1 LASRP
6 AKPASGHTTKRRLN
20 ESRARIRASVRS
32 LCYLSSAVKAFVTAV
47 VGAACAAALLAVPA
61 TGSAALSCGLPEAQ
75 PVWIDFADGSVSFF
89 QERFA
94 RPGVVVAT
102 GGEGVATAAR
112 AAGADTVHWD
122 MYLRKRVGT
131 PTDPADAETIEKR
144 ADSLFD
150 YAVSVS
156 ACQQPLIALNEL
168 WGASLPTPLTPT
180 AERYRANVLRFVSRL
195 AERGGRPAL
204 LVSSEPNTAGDAAA
218 WWRSMA
224 QVSDLVLEN
233 YSNANV
239 IWRDGAVE
247 GSRRLRT
254 SYRRSAVKL
263 FAVGVPSS
271 RVGLMIGFQTGA
283 GAGGREG
290 LKPRSRWFDVA
301 KWQALAAKQVAKEMR
316 LAHVWSWGWAQRNA
330 RSNDPDKTYAACVW
344 LWARDQSL
352 CDAPR
357 ILGDELDDDLRAGQI
372 DLAGGIRCVYGGLPL
387 TAGNVASLAK
397 VTGDRELA
405 LTALVVRAVERERS
419 VAGSPSAVLAAE
431 RRIVAARF
439 GGSGRAYRAALA
451 EADVSLAVARGIIG
465 DELRRAD
472 IFAELPTPRP
482 TAADVARYRTTH
494 APVLARRLVVSPAPS
509 WLPDGAG
516 LALATSAPE
525 AVFRIA
531 SRRWV
536 TLRTAEGVFR
546 VRALETANA
555 LGAVSLAEAR
565 PAIVRELA
573 RERRA
578 DAYAEWTIREQKQAE
593 GRLVCERDRM
603 PQRGVVTLAAFAP
616 FLSLHESSATT
627 PPPSE
632 RTSP

>member
-1 LASRP
+1 
-6 AKPASGHTTKRRLN
+6 
-20 ESRARIRASVRS
+20 
-32 LCYLSSAVKAFVTAV
+32 VKALVTAV
-47 VGAACAAALLAVPA
+47 VGAACAATLLAVPA
-61 TGSAALSCGLPEAQ
+61 TGSGALSCGLPEAQ
-75 PVWIDFADGSVSFF
+75 PVWLDFADGSVSFF

-94 RPGVVVAT
+94 RPGIVVAT

-112 AAGADTVHWD
+112 AAGAGTVHWD

-131 PTDPADAETIEKR
+131 PTDPADPDTMQKR

-218 WWRSMA
+218 WWRSIA

-254 SYRRSAVKL
+254 SYRRSAAKL
-263 FAVGVPSS
+263 FSVGVPSS

-283 GAGGREG
+283 GVGGREG

-352 CDAPR
+352 CDAPG
-357 ILGDELDDDLRAGQI
+357 ILEDELDDDLRAGQI
-372 DLAGGIRCVYGGLPL
+372 DLPAGLRCMYGGVPL

-439 GGSGRAYRAALA
+439 GGSGGAYRAALG
-451 EADVSLAVARGIIG
+451 EADASLAVARGIIG
-465 DELRRAD
+465 DELRRSEIVAD
-472 IFAELPTPRP
+472 LPTARP
-482 TAADVARYRTTH
+482 TSADVSRYRTTH
-494 APVLARRLVVSPAPS
+494 APVLARLVVVSPAPS

-531 SRRWV
+531 SRRFV
-536 TLRTAEGVFR
+536 SLRTAEGVFR
-546 VRALETANA
+546 VRALEQATA
-555 LGAVSLAEAR
+555 LGAVSLADAR
-565 PAIVRELA
+565 PAIVRELR
-573 RERRA
+573 RERSA
-578 DAYAEWTIREQKQAE
+578 DAYAAWTIRKQKEAE
-593 GRLVCERDRM
+593 SRLVCERDRL
-603 PQRGVVTLAAFAP
+603 PQLGVVTLAAFAP
-616 FLSLHESSATT
+616 FLSMHEASA
-627 PPPSE
+627 PPPPPE
-632 RTSP
+632 RVSP

>member
-1 LASRP
+1 
-6 AKPASGHTTKRRLN
+6 
-20 ESRARIRASVRS
+20 
-32 LCYLSSAVKAFVTAV
+32 LCYLSSAVKALVTAV
-47 VGAACAAALLAVPA
+47 VGAACAVALLTVPA
-61 TGSAALSCGLPEAQ
+61 TSSAALSCGLPEAQ
-75 PVWIDFADGSVSFF
+75 PVWLDFADGSVSFF

-94 RPGVVVAT
+94 RPGIVVAT

-112 AAGADTVHWD
+112 AAGAGTVHWD

-131 PTDPADAETIEKR
+131 PTVPTDPDTIQKR

-180 AERYRANVLRFVSRL
+180 AERYRSNVLRFVTRL

-218 WWRSMA
+218 WWRSVA

-233 YSNANV
+233 YANANV
-239 IWRDGAVE
+239 IWRGGAVE

-254 SYRRSAVKL
+254 SYRRSAAKL
-263 FAVGVPSS
+263 FAVGVPAS

-283 GAGGREG
+283 GVGGREG

-330 RSNDPDKTYAACVW
+330 RSNDPDKTFAACVW
-344 LWARDQSL
+344 LWARDQAL
-352 CDAPR
+352 CDAPGV
-357 ILGDELDDDLRAGQI
+357 LGDELDADLRAGQI
-372 DLAGGIRCVYGGLPL
+372 DLPAGVRCVYGGTPL

-397 VTGDRELA
+397 VAGDRELA

-439 GGSGRAYRAALA
+439 GGSGGAYRAALG
-451 EADVSLAVARGIIG
+451 EADASVAVARGIIG

-472 IFAELPTPRP
+472 IVAELPTTRP
-482 TAADVARYRTTH
+482 TSADVARYRTTH
-494 APVLARRLVVSPAPS
+494 APVLARRVVVSPAPS
-509 WLPDGAG
+509 WLPDGTG

-525 AVFRIA
+525 SIFRIA
-531 SRRWV
+531 SRRSV
-536 TLRTAEGVFR
+536 TLRTAEGIFR
-546 VRALETANA
+546 VRALEAATA
-555 LGAVSLAEAR
+555 LGAVSLADAR
-565 PAIVRELA
+565 PAIVRELR
-573 RERRA
+573 RERLA
-578 DAYAEWTIREQKQAE
+578 DAYATWTIRRQKEAE
-593 GRLVCERDRM
+593 SRLVCERDRL
-603 PQRGVVTLAAFAP
+603 PELGVVTLAAFAP
-616 FLSLHESSATT
+616 FLSLAETPTT
-627 PPPSE
+627 TLPE
-632 RTSP
+632 RIGP